1 MYVCVCVCVSMYD
14 PLITGK
20 ICQTQT
26 NLLVLACVWDFSNKI
41 SGTIYWI
48 MKIYASNLAL
58 DVFVIPKLT

>member
-26 NLLVLACVWDFSNKI
+26 NLLVLACV
-41 SGTIYWI
+41 
-48 MKIYASNLAL
+48 
-58 DVFVIPKLT
+58 